1 MTWRRLLIGAV
12 ATVAL
17 TGAAAANEPAD
28 RAEDIRPLLIG
39 AAVPAVEVRTLE
51 GEPIDLQKVVL
62 GKRSILLF
70 YRGGW

>member
-1 MTWRRLLIGAV
+1 MAWRRALLS
-12 ATVAL
+12 TVAAASL
-17 TGAAAANEPAD
+17 ASVAAANEPAE

-39 AAVPAVEVRTLE
+39 AAVPEVEVRTLD
-51 GEPIDLQKVVL
+51 GEPVDLQKVVL